1 MTDTSLHL
9 SGVRALL
16 LLKEV
21 DVLLTQKRL
30 RWLKD
35 LILEDKLV
43 KFYQWCE
50 WRKLRQKAL
59 ERDNFECQQCKA
71 KGKYKA
77 AQNVHHLKEV
87 KDYPELA
94 MALDN
99 LECVCIQCHNK
110 IHDKRLRI
118 DKRKPFFCE
127 EKW

>member
-1 MTDTSLHL
+1 MTDMSLHL
-9 SGVRALL
+9 NGVRALL

-30 RWLKD
+30 RWLKN

-71 KGKYKA
+71 KGKYKEGTKRA
-77 AQNVHHLKEV
+77 S
-87 KDYPELA
+87 
-94 MALDN
+94 
-99 LECVCIQCHNK
+99 LERSE
-110 IHDKRLRI
+110 RLS
-118 DKRKPFFCE
+118 
-127 EKW
+127 